1 MNLPARPAA
10 ATATALPEDERLLAQ
25 ARRRCLHVLAGT
37 FGAGCLPAAWALD
50 LSDADATSGLRA
62 ALERG
67 AAAAVSLL
75 GKEDGFL
82 GNPAVRIPLPDA
94 MAKAAKFLRR
104 LGQGKR
110 VDELETSMNR
120 AAEAAVPEA
129 KPLLVDAV
137 KAMSVQDA
145 KQILKGGETSVTDF
159 FAGKTREPL
168 GVKFLPI
175 ITTATEKVGM
185 VAKYNAVASKA
196 SGLGL
201 VSAENA
207 NLQQYVTGKSLD
219 GLYKM
224 IGEEEKK
231 IRHDPVA
238 TGSAILKSVFGALK

>member
-1 MNLPARPAA
+1 MRPIDSPSFSMSD
-10 ATATALPEDERLLAQ
+10 TADDAQLVRL
-25 ARRRCLHVLAGT
+25 ARRRCLQVLGGAVGT
-37 FGAGCLPAAWALD
+37 GLLPAAWALD
-50 LSDADATSGLRA
+50 LSNADATAGLRA

-67 AAAAVSLL
+67 AAAAVNLL

-82 GNPAVRIPLPDA
+82 GNPAVHIPLPDTLSA
-94 MAKAAKFLRR
+94 AAKFLRR
-104 LGQGKR
+104 FGQAKR
-110 VDELETSMNR
+110 VDALETSLNR

-145 KQILKGGETSVTDF
+145 QQILKGGETSVTDF

-168 GVKFLPI
+168 GLKFLPI
-175 ITTATEKVGM
+175 VTTATEKVDL

-196 SGLGL
+196 SGFGL
-201 VSAENA
+201 LSAEQA
-207 NLQQYVTGKSLD
+207 NLQQYVTGRALD

-231 IRHDPVA
+231 IRQDPVA